1 MTPMALPSRNC
12 ARSIRC
18 KGSSTVPWPRGSG
31 RLVSIRVPYSRPSL
45 ARHWLLPCPVWRAR
59 SDDGSECRGR
69 CCGGA
74 LDGKRVLL
82 GYTHHSADGGK
93 RMVWHELSSGKFAS
107 QAHAAVMPV
116 AGETMGV
123 GFSAGVWSGEG
134 WPVRR
139 SPQAPPPSH

>member
-1 MTPMALPSRNC
+1 MMGLNVVVGVA
-12 ARSIRC
+12 AERSME
-18 KGSSTVPWPRGSG
+18 SV
-31 RLVSIRVPYSRPSL
+31 L
-45 ARHWLLPCPVWRAR
+45 
-59 SDDGSECRGR
+59 
-69 CCGGA
+69 
-74 LDGKRVLL
+74 RVLL

-93 RMVWHELSSGKFAS
+93 RMVWHELSSGKSAS

-123 GFSAGVWSGEG
+123 GFSGGVWSGEG